1 MESREPH
8 NPDGRHPTQCPDE
21 WTLASLADGRL
32 PASGEAPL
40 RAHLA
45 ECTSCVAL
53 VADLVRLREL
63 ELPAPPSQLLRQAK
77 AMAEPAP
84 RASSWRWWTWAP
96 AGAGALAALVLMLA
110 VRTPEPPP
118 LEPGGGQSHPLPVE
132 IPAHTP
138 AAPSAR
144 PAPAAVAPPVHRVTP
159 SDVAAPALQVESG
172 LLGRGDEIRWSPV
185 EHALYYEAFL
195 LAEDGGIVWQER
207 AASSSVRLPA
217 AFDPPVS
224 GRHYL
229 TVRAWMPDGRS
240 IPSKTVAVELTSQP

>member
-21 WTLASLADGRL
+21 LTLASLADGRL
-32 PASGEAPL
+32 EASEAAPL

-53 VADLVRLREL
+53 VADLIRLREL
-63 ELPAPPSQLLRQAK
+63 EMPAPPAHLLRQAK
-77 AMAEPAP
+77 AMAAPAP

-96 AGAGALAALVLMLA
+96 AGAGALGAIVLMLA
-110 VRTPEPPP
+110 VRTPEPRP
-118 LEPGGGQSHPLPVE
+118 LERGSRVSHQLP
-132 IPAHTP
+132 IGTP
-138 AAPSAR
+138 AQAPAPPSAK
-144 PAPAAVAPPVHRVTP
+144 PARVAVEPPVHRV
-159 SDVAAPALQVESG
+159 APAAVEAPVLQVESG
-172 LLGRGDEIRWSPV
+172 LIRWGDEIRWTPV
-185 EHALYYEAFL
+185 QHALYYEAFL
-195 LAEDGGIVWQER
+195 LTEDGGIVWQER

-240 IPSKTVAVELTSQP
+240 IPSKTVAVELVFQP